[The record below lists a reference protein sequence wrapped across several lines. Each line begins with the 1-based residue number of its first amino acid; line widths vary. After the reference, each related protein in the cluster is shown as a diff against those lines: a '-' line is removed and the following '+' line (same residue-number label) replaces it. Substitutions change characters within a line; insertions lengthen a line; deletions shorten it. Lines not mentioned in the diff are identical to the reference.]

1 MDLEQ
6 LDELKKLVRDVPD
19 FPKKGIIFKDITTL
33 LKDAKSFRASVN
45 TLVGAIQGT
54 LSGGVKAAPIDQV
67 VGIESRGFIFGP
79 VLAYLLGT
87 GFVPVRKKG
96 KLPSR
101 TEQVSYELEYGT
113 DILEIHHDALLP
125 GQRVLVVDDLL
136 ATGGTAQ
143 AVSKLIGK
151 LGAKVCG
158 FTFLVELEF
167 LKGRDKLGGYPV
179 FSVLK
184 Y

>member
-1 MDLEQ
+1 MGLDQ
-6 LDELKKLVRDVPD
+6 LDELKKIVRDVPD

-33 LKDAKSFRASVN
+33 LKDAKAFRASVN

-54 LSGGVKAAPIDQV
+54 LPGCVKTSPIDQV

-96 KLPSR
+96 KLPSK
-101 TEQVSYELEYGT
+101 TERVSYELEYGT
-113 DILEIHHDALLP
+113 DVLEIHKDALDP

-136 ATGGTAQ
+136 ATGGTAH
-143 AVSKLIGK
+143 AVSKLVGQ
-151 LGAKVCG
+151 LGAKVCC

-167 LKGRDKLGGYPV
+167 LKGREKLDGYPV